1 MTEVLRKQEKE
12 QKSSHIPIIAITAS
26 ALQGEFERCLAA
38 GMDAYLPKPV
48 ELAQL
53 KEKLE
58 TWLPQRL

>member
-53 KEKLE
+53 REKLE
-58 TWLPQRL
+58 AWLPQRS